1 MYIEVVEE
9 ASKYANTLSFN
20 PGALLS
26 SYGLDNLEKILKR
39 TDILFLN
46 QKEVT
51 ILTGMGCHAGALKL
65 VETGVTLVVVTMG
78 NKGACVYNKSGQIHY
93 PC

>member
-9 ASKYANTLSFN
+9 ASKYAKILSFN

-26 SYGLDNLEKILKR
+26 SYGLDNLENILKR

-46 QKEVT
+46 QKEVK
-51 ILTGMGCHAGALKL
+51 ILTGHGMSCWCFGTC
-65 VETGVTLVVVTMG
+65 
-78 NKGACVYNKSGQIHY
+78 
-93 PC
+93 